1 MEVFIVVCLIWD
13 SGGGFRR
20 AFVAMWK
27 GLFVEG
33 MHAAAELAEIV
44 KNSFNSPSG
53 SVNASGTE

>member
-1 MEVFIVVCLIWD
+1 
-13 SGGGFRR
+13 
-20 AFVAMWK
+20 MWK